1 MATEIAFHKRQY
13 GAAEIKAEKQHL
25 NPGSAPSGPGDL
37 RQAPWVIDTL
47 VSGGKL
53 HWSPGIVLAQT
64 CSRGITELPDAQG
77 KTELSLTF
85 HLQDWAGWTPR
96 FLSPA
101 PRLLRTP
108 HAHKHRH
115 VYFHTTH
122 TPTNTC
128 VHTYRPHTHAC
139 TCTNTCV
146 HSYRPHTHTHACTC
160 TNTCVHSYRPHTHT
174 HACTCTN
181 TCVHSYRPHTHT
193 HEGTHAQHTR
203 TRMHTL
209 QKPSD

>member
-115 VYFHTTH
+115 VYFHTTQVIQEETKGPSFCLEH
-122 TPTNTC
+122 
-128 VHTYRPHTHAC
+128 RPA
-139 TCTNTCV
+139 
-146 HSYRPHTHTHACTC
+146 P
-160 TNTCVHSYRPHTHT
+160 
-174 HACTCTN
+174 
-181 TCVHSYRPHTHT
+181 
-193 HEGTHAQHTR
+193 
-203 TRMHTL
+203 
-209 QKPSD
+209 KPFPSSCPFKRKICICANHLEFIKYEES

>member
-13 GAAEIKAEKQHL
+13 GAKEIKAEKQHL

-139 TCTNTCV
+139 TCTNISLGPGAAGGGHGC
-146 HSYRPHTHTHACTC
+146 PFCT
-160 TNTCVHSYRPHTHT
+160 R
-174 HACTCTN
+174 
-181 TCVHSYRPHTHT
+181 
-193 HEGTHAQHTR
+193 R
-203 TRMHTL
+203 TSAREEVSSGDPRDHL
-209 QKPSD
+209 L